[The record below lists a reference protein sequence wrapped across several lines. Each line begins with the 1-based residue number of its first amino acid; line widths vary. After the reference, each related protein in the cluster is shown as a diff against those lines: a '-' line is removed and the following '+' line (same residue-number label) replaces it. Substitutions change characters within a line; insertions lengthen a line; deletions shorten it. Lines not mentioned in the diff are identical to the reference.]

1 MEQVFN
7 PNEVRIMPDKTPP
20 AARARHVFVYGTLRR
35 GGSNDITRLRPAP
48 RWVGTAQIGGT
59 LFHLGAYPG
68 MTLGGPSV
76 VQGEVYEI
84 APELEAVLDEIE
96 GLGAT
101 PGDEY
106 VKREI
111 VVDVAGQAVPCL
123 VYEIN
128 PRYAAG
134 APRIAGGDRMQA
146 CAESSR

>member
-1 MEQVFN
+1 
-7 PNEVRIMPDKTPP
+7 MPDTTPP

-48 RWVGTAQIGGT
+48 RWVGAAQVAGA

-68 MTLGGPSV
+68 MTLGGPSL
-76 VQGEVYEI
+76 VQGEVYEM

-134 APRIAGGDRMQA
+134 APRIAGGDWMQA